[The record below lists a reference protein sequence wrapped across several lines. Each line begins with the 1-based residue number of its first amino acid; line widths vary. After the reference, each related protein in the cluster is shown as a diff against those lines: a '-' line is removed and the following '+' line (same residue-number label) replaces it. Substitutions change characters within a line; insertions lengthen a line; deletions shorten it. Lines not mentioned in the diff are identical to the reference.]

1 MRVYYNI
8 AHGKTVLWRFKQGA
22 QAYYVKFY
30 IVNNAIYATLRL
42 KVNDFFMTS
51 KISIHNTR

>member
-1 MRVYYNI
+1 MRVYFNI

-30 IVNNAIYATLRL
+30 IVNNAIYATLHEAKSKRL
-42 KVNDFFMTS
+42 FLWLPK
-51 KISIHNTR
+51 